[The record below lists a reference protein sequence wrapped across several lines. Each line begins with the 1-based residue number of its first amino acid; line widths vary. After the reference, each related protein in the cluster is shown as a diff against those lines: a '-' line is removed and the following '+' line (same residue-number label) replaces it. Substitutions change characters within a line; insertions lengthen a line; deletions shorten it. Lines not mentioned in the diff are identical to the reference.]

1 MSTTRALPDR
11 PAWRRLAS
19 WDVVVGVLTVALLVL
34 GDRIVPGV
42 LSGDTVFFTLRDIGE
57 VLLIALPMTLL
68 IITGEID
75 LSVGSA
81 VALSS
86 SVIGAAYVDGVPMA
100 VAVLLGI
107 AAGMVGGVVNGLLVT
122 RVGLNSLA
130 VTIGT
135 LGLYRGLCYV
145 LLGDTP
151 VGNFPAEWV
160 QLGYGSFGGWFPL
173 STPLLVVAIVGFVV
187 VLHGSRTG
195 QAIYAIGINKEAAR
209 YSGIPVERIKFR
221 LFVATGTMAGIGG
234 VIYTLRFASSIPNA
248 ALGIELAVIAAI
260 LFGGASI
267 FGGVGTLL
275 GTVSGVLFLGFARAI
290 LRFASVPPNVLTV
303 VTGGLLLASVIAP
316 ALVARWKRRTK
327 TPEVADVAASGRRP
341 DRDDEP

>member
-1 MSTTRALPDR
+1 MSAAIALPSAR
-11 PAWRRLAS
+11 WRRLAS
-19 WDVVVGVLTVALLVL
+19 WDVAVGLLVVL
-34 GDRIVPGV
+34 LLVIGDRFVPGT
-42 LSGDTVFFTLRDIGE
+42 LSDDTVFFTMRDIGE

-86 SVIGAAYVDGVPMA
+86 SVIGAAYVNGVPMS
-100 VAVLLGI
+100 VAAMLGI
-107 AAGMVGGVVNGLLVT
+107 AAGVLGGILNGVLVT

-145 LLGDTP
+145 LLGDRP
-151 VGNFPAEWV
+151 VGNFPDEWV
-160 QLGYGSFGGWFPL
+160 RLGYGSFRGWFPL
-173 STPLLVVAIVGFVV
+173 SVPLIVVAIVVFAV

-234 VIYTLRFASSIPNA
+234 VLYTLRFASSIPNA

-267 FGGVGTLL
+267 FGGVGTVL
-275 GTVSGVLFLGFARAI
+275 GTVNGVLFLGFARAI

-303 VTGGLLLASVIAP
+303 VTGALLLASVIAP
-316 ALVARWKRRTK
+316 ALVARWKRHGS
-327 TPEVADVAASGRRP
+327 TPEVAVPAASGRRP
-341 DRDDEP
+341 DRDGEP